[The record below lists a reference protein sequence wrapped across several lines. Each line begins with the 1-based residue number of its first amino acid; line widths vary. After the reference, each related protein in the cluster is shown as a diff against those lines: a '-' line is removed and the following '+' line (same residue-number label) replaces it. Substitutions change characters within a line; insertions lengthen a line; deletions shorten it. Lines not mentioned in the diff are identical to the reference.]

1 MTASPEPTPEVRE
14 HLATIDHPVRRRDA
28 DRLLEI
34 MTRVSGQPAELHGSI
49 IGFGR
54 CKWHYESGRKG
65 EGPAAAFP
73 PRKASTTIYL
83 PDGAT
88 ARPELLERLGKHK
101 TSVGC
106 LYVTDL
112 DNVDLE
118 VLKEVIASSYRTVTP
133 GVCGQ
138 RAREGN
144 A

>member
-1 MTASPEPTPEVRE
+1 MTASPQPTPEVRE

-54 CKWHYESGRKG
+54 YKWHYESGRKG
-65 EGPAAAFP
+65 EGPAAAFAS
-73 PRKASTTIYL
+73 RKASTTIYL

-112 DNVDLE
+112 DDVDLE
-118 VLKEVIASSYRTVTP
+118 VLEEVIASSYRTVTS
-133 GVCGQ
+133 GVFGQ